1 MILACGALSKEIS
14 TLIRI
19 NNWSHIKT
27 QYLPA
32 ILHNS
37 PEKITAELR
46 NILLNSQAN
55 FSKIFIG
62 FADCGTGG
70 KIDSLIE
77 EFGLKRLPGA
87 HCYEFFSGSK
97 LFEKIMEDEPGTFF
111 LTDFLVRT
119 FEKLVWQGLM
129 IDKKPELLNIFFKNY
144 KKVMYLA
151 QTDNLNLQRKAKN
164 ISELLK
170 LEYEYRLVGYGQ
182 LEHSLSNLGNKK

>member
-1 MILACGALSKEIS
+1 
-14 TLIRI
+14 
-19 NNWSHIKT
+19 
-27 QYLPA
+27 
-32 ILHNS
+32 
-37 PEKITAELR
+37 
-46 NILLNSQAN
+46 
-55 FSKIFIG
+55 
-62 FADCGTGG
+62 
-70 KIDSLIE
+70 
-77 EFGLKRLPGA
+77 
-87 HCYEFFSGSK
+87 
-97 LFEKIMEDEPGTFF
+97 MEDEPGTFF

>member
-19 NNWSHIKT
+19 NNWSHLEI

-182 LEHSLSNLGNKK
+182 LEDSLSYLGNKK

>member
-19 NNWSHIKT
+19 NNWSHLEIK
-27 QYLPA
+27 YLPA

-87 HCYEFFSGSK
+87 HCYEFYSGSK

-151 QTDNLNLQRKAKN
+151 QTDNINLQRKAKN

-182 LEHSLSNLGNKK
+182 LEHSLSYLGNKK